1 MVYNKGFLSFFRELE
16 ANNER
21 EWFKANKSRYEDEV
35 VTPTGLLITAM
46 GPLLSDI
53 SPHLR
58 ADPRRQG
65 GSMFRIY
72 RDTRFSKDKAPYKT
86 WLAVQFRHLRGKDV
100 HAPGYYFSAN
110 HEQFVIGCGIWHPD
124 RPALEKI
131 RKAITVNG
139 ERWNDIKDNA
149 SFNDRFEWRGESL
162 KRPPRGYD
170 KEHPHLEDIKR
181 KDFVGMSTLPAETA
195 LDPDLP
201 QVLMAHYRAAVPLM
215 RFLCEALALEF

>member
-1 MVYNKGFLSFFRELE
+1 LVYSEGFLNFFRELE

-21 EWFKANKSRYEDEV
+21 EWFKANKGRYEKDV
-35 VTPTGLLITAM
+35 VEPTEMLITAM

-58 ADPRRQG
+58 ADPKRQG

-72 RDTRFSKDKAPYKT
+72 RDTRFSKDKTPYKT

-110 HEQFVIGCGIWHPD
+110 HERFVVGCGIWHPD

-131 RKAITVNG
+131 RKVITQSPETWEDVKNH
-139 ERWNDIKDNA
+139 DAFNA
-149 SFNDRFEWRGESL
+149 RFEWRGESL

-170 KEHPHLEDIKR
+170 KDHPNLEDIKR
-181 KDFVGMSTLPAETA
+181 KDFVGMATLPAETA
-195 LDPDLP
+195 LAPDLP
-201 QVLMAHYRAAVPLM
+201 QVLMEHYRAAMPLM
-215 RFLCEALALEF
+215 QFLCDALELEF